1 MTVLYRLDAAA
12 PVIARH
18 FGADAGRDP
27 WTGGHVAPGGF
38 APVIT
43 AGREFVAGARLERQ
57 PRRLIPRL
65 WGVPPPPSAGDAARP
80 GVLSVR
86 NPDSPFW
93 IGNLRN
99 SEFRCLIPATAF
111 MEWGKGTDAEG
122 KRRQHWFACADQPL
136 FAFAGVWKDSEVAS
150 FALLKRYTSGAQS
163 WTRVIAKPV
172 TGAVRLAL
180 NGVEQMTGWSVDTA
194 TGSVT
199 FTTAPGAGVAITAG
213 FEFDVPVRFDT
224 DMLDV
229 TLDLE
234 RLGSITS
241 IPLLEIRR

>member
-99 SEFRCLIPATAF
+99 SEFRCLIPVTAF

-150 FALLKRYTSGAQS
+150 FALLTCEPNAALRHAGRDAMP
-163 WTRVIAKPV
+163 VILPP
-172 TGAVRLAL
+172 
-180 NGVEQMTGWSVDTA
+180 D
-194 TGSVT
+194 
-199 FTTAPGAGVAITAG
+199 PGAWQLWLHGEWKQARELIA
-213 FEFDVPVRFDT
+213 PYPSSQ
-224 DMLDV
+224 M
-229 TLDLE
+229 LE
-234 RLGSITS
+234 R
-241 IPLLEIRR
+241 